1 MELAKRQSLE
11 EVETAKLTIK
21 IPREIHERVRTQAF
35 KERKSMSLL
44 VVEFLKQ
51 GLERKDKSNDHP
63 RT

>member
-1 MELAKRQSLE
+1 MELAKRQNLE
-11 EVETAKLTIK
+11 AVETAKLTIK
-21 IPREIHERVRTQAF
+21 IPRDIHERVRNQAF

-51 GLERKDKSNDHP
+51 GLEQKENSNDNP